1 MFQYSTIEIAH
12 MLSSALVCA
21 MVFILYNDIFYK
33 IECSLKIM
41 EKEKKQ
47 VEQNTNIDEE
57 KIKTI

>member
-1 MFQYSTIEIAH
+1 
-12 MLSSALVCA
+12 